1 MRSWVQDPLGVC
13 VITNNKSF
21 FKEVAKNIKFKLIFG
36 VSMEEGGAIKIMH
49 QENTASKEK
58 KEGLASLQKKYNSV
72 HAPHDIANKYQL
84 PKPLNCNPR
93 LLE

>member
-1 MRSWVQDPLGVC
+1 
-13 VITNNKSF
+13 
-21 FKEVAKNIKFKLIFG
+21 
-36 VSMEEGGAIKIMH
+36 MEEGGAIKIMH

-84 PKPLNCNPR
+84 PKVPNHYIATLDCLNSGIKGHNLR
-93 LLE
+93 KNNMI